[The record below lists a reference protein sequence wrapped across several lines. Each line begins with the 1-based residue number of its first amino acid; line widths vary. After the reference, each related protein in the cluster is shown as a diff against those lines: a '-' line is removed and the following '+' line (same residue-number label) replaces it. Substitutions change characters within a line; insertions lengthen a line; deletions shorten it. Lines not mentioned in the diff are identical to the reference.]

1 MSVES
6 MASTF
11 QEEEGAMQDDHAVGS
26 TEYAGGN
33 GGVKRFKSMGLG
45 DDGGEKK
52 MEERRSSWI
61 SGVQSRLA
69 LFMNL
74 PGNQTE
80 GNAKQWCQNDTPNTV
95 ELEKICD
102 IERRGE
108 CLEEVCDTKR
118 QLSFGGGGS
127 SGHSRNDGSR
137 HSDGKTMDSNGLS
150 RDVAWYID
158 DEDMTSALKAADVP
172 QALYPWQAECLSSPG
187 VLDRG
192 ENLVYCAPTSGGKSM
207 VAEVLMLRRLM
218 KTGRPAMLVLPF
230 VSICAEKSA
239 RYKKIFDMMGRNE
252 DVRKKGKVKKVVEF
266 YGSLHTSIDIP
277 SQAGIIVC
285 TIEKA
290 NILVNQWMEEGT
302 VAKNISTVCV
312 DELHM
317 VGDSDRGYLLELML
331 TKLRYLSSGNCA
343 LQIIGMS
350 ATISNVHIVATWLG
364 AILFQTEYRPVP
376 LHEYL
381 VKGDMVTSPDGRLVR
396 KLKYEGGMSESNVL
410 VALVKESIQ
419 CSHSVIVFC
428 CSRRSCERTAEYL
441 ARKLNSIP
449 ESLDQQSM
457 SSDRLP
463 HVGTYEFLDGDVPS
477 RQIISEAIEH
487 HQNSPG
493 VKEDSQNNTL
503 RGLLGKGF
511 GWHHAGLD
519 SEERELVEAAFK
531 SGSVSVLCATS
542 TLAAGVNLPARRV
555 IFRHPYVGKPENLL
569 NPSKYKQM
577 AGRAGRAG
585 LDTLGE
591 SFLLSNK
598 GISDSRLYDLMNQT
612 IEPITSCLDDGKKGL
627 YRAMLE
633 GISSKAVSTP
643 GDVDRYVKSTL
654 LAQMIPY
661 DNLVTHTK
669 AALTWLGDPNRR
681 YIMWDSNNNIFVP
694 THFGVAA
701 ASSGLP
707 PEICE
712 DIVSDLSR
720 AREALVLASD
730 LHLTYICVP
739 LNEEIHVEWNRF
751 SDMMNHLSPI
761 DVSVSEKVGVHRGFL
776 IAKARGYSSS
786 KHMTTSGNLIHDK
799 KTQDSRERISKRF
812 WIALILRDI
821 LQETPLSH
829 VEEKFGI
836 ARGLVQG
843 IQDRASRHAG
853 MLATFCSRTGWN
865 DLEILIRQFQSRVL
879 HGVLPEMLELM
890 EIPRVKSYSAR
901 LLFKAGLRTP
911 ELLASADPSTV
922 EDILSVAY
930 KKSTPR
936 KKKVLALHAKRLVT
950 EARRLLMSRAEL
962 LQQQAQ
968 YVMDTMAATT

>member
-1 MSVES
+1 M
-6 MASTF
+6 
-11 QEEEGAMQDDHAVGS
+11 QEDHVVGS
-26 TEYAGGN
+26 TSEYVG
-33 GGVKRFKSMGLG
+33 GGVKRLRSRGLEN
-45 DDGGEKK
+45 GGEKK

-61 SGVQSRLA
+61 DGVQSRLA

-74 PGNQTE
+74 PAG
-80 GNAKQWCQNDTPNTV
+80 GSAKQWGQNETPNTI
-95 ELEKICD
+95 ELERICD

-108 CLEEVCDTKR
+108 CLEEVDDTKR
-118 QLSFGGGGS
+118 QLSFGGAPGS
-127 SGHSRNDGSR
+127 H
-137 HSDGKTMDSNGLS
+137 GKQEWYRRGDEKVAMDCHGVS
-150 RDVAWYID
+150 RDISWYID
-158 DEDMTSALKAADVP
+158 DADMTAALGAADVP

-187 VLDRG
+187 VLEKG
-192 ENLVYCAPTSGGKSM
+192 VNLVYCAPTSGGKSM

-218 KTGRPAMLVLPF
+218 KTGRPALLVLPF

-239 RYKKIFDMMGRNE
+239 RYKKIFDMMDRYE
-252 DVRKKGKVKKVVEF
+252 DVRKKGKTKKVVEF
-266 YGSLHTSIDIP
+266 YGSLHTSIEIP

-290 NILVNQWMEEGT
+290 NMLVNQWMEEGA
-302 VAKNISTVCV
+302 VAKHISTVCV

-331 TKLRYLSSGNCA
+331 TKLRYLSGGSD

-364 AILFQTEYRPVP
+364 AFLFQTEYRPVP

-381 VKGDMVTSPDGRLVR
+381 VKGDTITSSDGRVVR
-396 KLKYEGGMSESNVL
+396 KLKDEGGMSETDAL
-410 VALVKESIQ
+410 VALVRESIQ
-419 CSHSVIVFC
+419 HQHSVIVFC

-441 ARKLNSIP
+441 ARKLHSIP
-449 ESLDQQSM
+449 ESLDRQSM
-457 SSDRLP
+457 SSDQLL

-493 VKEDSQNNTL
+493 VKEDSEDNAL

-519 SEERELVEAAFK
+519 SEERELVETAFK

-555 IFRHPYVGKPENLL
+555 IFRHPYVGKPEHLL

-612 IEPITSCLDDGKKGL
+612 IEPIKSCLDNGKKGL

-643 GDVDRYVKSTL
+643 EDVDRYVKSTL

-661 DNLVTHTK
+661 DDLVQHTK
-669 AALTWLGDPNRR
+669 VALKWLGDTDRR
-681 YIMWDSNNNIFVP
+681 YILWDSNSNIFVP

-720 AREALVLASD
+720 AREALVLSSD
-730 LHLTYICVP
+730 LHLTYMCVP

-761 DVSVSEKVGVHRGFL
+761 DISVSEKVGVQRGFL
-776 IAKARGYSSS
+776 VAKARGYSSS
-786 KHMTTSGNLIHDK
+786 KNVAISGNLIQDK
-799 KTQDSRERISKRF
+799 KMQDSRERISKRF
-812 WIALILRDI
+812 WIALILRDV

-853 MLATFCSRTGWN
+853 MLATFCLRTGWN

-879 HGVLPEMLELM
+879 HGVLPEMLQLM
-890 EIPRVKSYSAR
+890 EVPRVKPYSAR

-911 ELLASADPSTV
+911 ELLASADPSIV
-922 EDILSVAY
+922 EDILSVTY

-936 KKKVLALHAKRLVT
+936 KKKVLALHAKRLIT
-950 EARRLLMSRAEL
+950 EARRLLMSKAEL

-968 YVMDTMAATT
+968 HVIETMAVTT